1 MSVRYGISLI
11 LEPAFT
17 AGLHRARQV
26 ICSQYGC
33 WAAEMHSVH
42 IPLCDYFACP
52 EQEAASLGVI
62 LGKIAE
68 EFRVE
73 GQRAVLTRESTVA
86 EPDDKGSVYLAFA
99 DGGGPASEAG
109 PVGMSRADIAEALS
123 RLNLMVG
130 GEAPALRFGL
140 LLHSGLPS
148 DVFRSAARF
157 ADGVVDGVDLPFRT
171 RISEL
176 AIFRYE
182 SAAANEDWSEGSWA
196 TDLSW
201 RMVNSYSLLPNQTP
215 QQ

>member
-11 LEPAFT
+11 LEPGFT

-26 ICSQYGC
+26 VCSQYGC

-42 IPLCDYFACP
+42 IPLTDYFACP

-68 EFRVE
+68 EFRGE
-73 GQRAVLTRESTVA
+73 GQEATLAREGTVA
-86 EPDDKGSVYLAFA
+86 ETEDKGSIYLAFA
-99 DGGGPASEAG
+99 DGNGPASEAG
-109 PVGMSRADIAEALS
+109 AVGMLRADIAEALS

-130 GEAPALRFGL
+130 GEAPALHFGL

-148 DVFRSAARF
+148 EVFRSAARF
-157 ADGVVDGVDLPFRT
+157 AEGVVNGLRLPDRVGVA
-171 RISEL
+171 EL

-182 SAAANEDWSEGSWA
+182 SDAADEEWSEGSWA
-196 TDLSW
+196 SDLSW
-201 RMVNSYSLLPNQTP
+201 QIVNSYPLLLIQGHW
-215 QQ
+215 Q